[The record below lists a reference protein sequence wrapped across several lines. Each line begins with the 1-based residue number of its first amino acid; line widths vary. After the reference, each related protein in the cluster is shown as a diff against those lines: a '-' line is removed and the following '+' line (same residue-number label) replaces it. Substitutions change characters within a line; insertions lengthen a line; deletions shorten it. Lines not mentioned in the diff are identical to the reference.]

1 MSSVATTS
9 FQRVGSVSNAHVGS
23 DFEKSAQELLD
34 SLGFHLTPDFAL
46 PVGVG
51 EKKKE
56 HRFDLGSASP
66 EIVVECKSHRWT
78 AGGNVPSAKM
88 TVWNE
93 AMYYFSL
100 APKSYRKIFFVLRD
114 YSPKKKETLAQYYVR
129 MYDHLV
135 PDEVEIWEF
144 DEDNREATIWK
155 KAVNNDSLKA
165 AFDAASRLPA
175 KERDAV
181 AELLLAELA
190 SEEKWEARF
199 AESQA
204 ALSLL
209 AKEAL
214 DEHKRGETRDLDPE
228 SL

>member
-1 MSSVATTS
+1 
-9 FQRVGSVSNAHVGS
+9 
-23 DFEKSAQELLD
+23 
-34 SLGFHLTPDFAL
+34 
-46 PVGVG
+46 
-51 EKKKE
+51 
-56 HRFDLGSASP
+56 
-66 EIVVECKSHRWT
+66 
-78 AGGNVPSAKM
+78 
-88 TVWNE
+88 
-93 AMYYFSL
+93 
-100 APKSYRKIFFVLRD
+100 
-114 YSPKKKETLAQYYVR
+114 

-135 PDEVEIWEF
+135 PDKVEIWEF
-144 DEDNREATIWK
+144 DEESREATIWK

-199 AESQA
+199 AESQD

-214 DEHKRGETRDLDPE
+214 DEHKRGETRDLHPE